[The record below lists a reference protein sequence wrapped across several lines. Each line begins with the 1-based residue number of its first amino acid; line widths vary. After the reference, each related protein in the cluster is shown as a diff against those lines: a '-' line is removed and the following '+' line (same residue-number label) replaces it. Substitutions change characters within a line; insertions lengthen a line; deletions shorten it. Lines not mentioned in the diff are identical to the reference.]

1 MAAFAKILLHLV
13 KKAAINKLTKKDEYG
28 NSPIIIAAGVVVGI
42 IFLIAA
48 FLQYIVENPIDALR
62 AYFSDEDIV
71 TVEDFQKKE
80 RGTDIAVYPIL
91 PQGVDENMLLSFGT
105 DSVLADKL
113 IREAYKHIGKP
124 YVWAAFGPDRF
135 DCSGYV
141 AYCLRT
147 SGVQQVLA
155 RPTCRTIW
163 ANDVVAVKKGEERP
177 GDLIFFDGTQ
187 PTVAGATHIGIY
199 LGCNKFIEANSSLG
213 VTVSNSN
220 SAWAI
225 KHFYGFGRPK
235 ALVNAAKKENATK
248 ADNNKAGSVQ
258 KKGAGGE
265 RNKRD
270 TVDKKSKKNKSSDR
284 KKGKN
289 KKGGNKKK

>member
-1 MAAFAKILLHLV
+1 MAVLGRILMQLV
-13 KKAAINKLTKKDEYG
+13 KNAAINSLTKKDKDG
-28 NSPIIIAAGVVVGI
+28 NSPILIAVGVVVGI
-42 IFLIAA
+42 VFLIAA
-48 FLQYIVENPIDALR
+48 FLQYVVENPIDALR
-62 AYFSDEDIV
+62 AYFTEEEIV
-71 TVEDFQKKE
+71 TVEKFQKSE
-80 RGTDIAVYPIL
+80 RRTDMAVYPAL
-91 PQGVDENMLLSFGT
+91 PPGIDENMLLPFGS
-105 DSVLADKL
+105 DSVLANRL

-147 SGVQQVLA
+147 SGVQKVPA
-155 RPTCRTIW
+155 RPTCRTLW
-163 ANDVVAVKKGEERP
+163 ANDIIAVKKGEERP

-199 LGCNKFIEANSSLG
+199 LGGNKFIEANSDIG

-235 ALVNAAKKENATK
+235 ALVNAAKKEK
-248 ADNNKAGSVQ
+248 PVEADKNKTGTVQ
-258 KKGAGGE
+258 KEGTGVEK
-265 RNKRD
+265 NKPD
-270 TVDKKSKKNKSSDR
+270 IKDEKNKKNKKPDR
-284 KKGKN
+284 KKGKK

>member
-1 MAAFAKILLHLV
+1 MAVIGRILLQLA
-13 KKAAINKLTKKDEYG
+13 KNAALNKLTKKDENG
-28 NSPIIIAAGVVVGI
+28 NSPILIAVGVVIGS

-48 FLQYIVENPIDALR
+48 FLQYVVENPIDALR
-62 AYFSDEDIV
+62 AYFTEEEIV
-71 TVEDFQKKE
+71 TVEKFQKSE
-80 RGTDIAVYPIL
+80 GRTDMAVYPVL
-91 PQGVDENMLLSFGT
+91 PPGIDENMLLHFGS
-105 DSVLADKL
+105 DSVRANRL
-113 IREAYKHIGKP
+113 ISEAYKHIGKP
-124 YVWAAFGPDRF
+124 YAWSAAGPDRF

-147 SGVQQVLA
+147 SGVQQVSA
-155 RPTCRTIW
+155 RPTCRTLW
-163 ANDVVAVKKGEERP
+163 ANDIIAVKKGEERP

-187 PTVAGATHIGIY
+187 PTVAGATHTGIY
-199 LGCNKFIEANSSLG
+199 LGNNRFIEANSDLG

-235 ALVNAAKKENATK
+235 ALVNAAKKEK
-248 ADNNKAGSVQ
+248 PVEADKNKTGTVQ

-265 RNKRD
+265 GNKPD
-270 TVDKKSKKNKSSDR
+270 IKDKKNKNPNK
-284 KKGKN
+284 KKGKK

>member
-1 MAAFAKILLHLV
+1 MAVFGKILLQFA
-13 KKAAINKLTKKDEYG
+13 KNAAFDKLTKKDEDG
-28 NSPIIIAAGVVVGI
+28 NSPVLIAVGVLIGS

-48 FLQYIVENPIDALR
+48 FLQYVVENPIDALR
-62 AYFSDEDIV
+62 AYFTEEEIV
-71 TVEDFQKKE
+71 TVEQFQKSE
-80 RGTDIAVYPIL
+80 RRTDMTVYPVL
-91 PQGVDENMLLSFGT
+91 PPGIDENMLLPFGT

-113 IREAYKHIGKP
+113 IKEAYKHIGKP

-147 SGVQQVLA
+147 SGVQQVPA
-155 RPTCRTIW
+155 RPTCRTLW
-163 ANDVVAVKKGEERP
+163 ANDIIAVKKGEERP

-199 LGCNKFIEANSSLG
+199 LGGNKFIEANSDIG

-235 ALVNAAKKENATK
+235 ALVNAAKKEK
-248 ADNNKAGSVQ
+248 PVEADKNKTGTVQ

-265 RNKRD
+265 GNKPD
-270 TVDKKSKKNKSSDR
+270 IKDEKNKNPDKKKVKK
-284 KKGKN
+284 